1 MNRDKNCRLDIT
13 YNDEWEFEDIKS
25 DLLEEFE
32 QSLEVASGFL
42 SARQSPV
49 KVILDK
55 KSL

>member
-1 MNRDKNCRLDIT
+1 MNNADNYRLDIT
-13 YNDEWEFEDIKS
+13 LDDECEIEDLKS

-49 KVILDK
+49 RL
-55 KSL
+55 L

>member
-1 MNRDKNCRLDIT
+1 MNNADNCRLYIT
-13 YNDEWEFEDIKS
+13 FDDECEFEDLKS
-25 DLLEEFE
+25 DFLEEFE
-32 QSLEVASGFL
+32 QGLDIASGFL

>member
-32 QSLEVASGFL
+32 QSLEAASGFL
-42 SARQSPV
+42 SARLWETLP
-49 KVILDK
+49 
-55 KSL
+55 